1 MDLTLTDEIIELSDI
16 ELAERYGCDPIE
28 RVMSEIRS
36 DIGDNVRAIAKIH
49 NVEDKVIYH
58 ELKKHFGKSQSKA
71 TLGELL
77 ERLFYTTALR
87 KQEQR
92 GKPHKSTWP
101 KSAYFDTPKVKTE
114 ETKRKSFNELGEEDE

>member
-16 ELAERYGCDPIE
+16 ELAERYGFDPIE

-36 DIGDNVRAIAKIH
+36 DISNNVRAIAKIH
-49 NVEDKVIYH
+49 HVEDKVIYH

-71 TLGELL
+71 TVEELL

-87 KQEQR
+87 GQEQR
-92 GKPHKSTWP
+92 GKPHEWIWT
-101 KSAYFDTPKVKTE
+101 Y
-114 ETKRKSFNELGEEDE
+114 